1 VTSRAARSAFAPA
14 MIAAYWGQPRLWA
27 PLLVPGWLVALT
39 LMGWTAALS
48 WRRPGARRRLNVPC
62 NVPVGWS
69 PSAPAGGR
77 FGLEQG
83 AGTAG
88 HLRYTRSMRTVVAC
102 LIAAAAGLMLSSGVG
117 ATPPEDVAAYCRAVY
132 PQVQFQVRC
141 LNVENA
147 AADRVSRVA
156 AGADRDSF
164 NRCLAISPSWAA
176 MENCLTQVARGAP
189 VGGAG
194 GVQGPLGPGQE
205 PAGARTDQGSAPPAG
220 AAGVPAGAAPPA
232 PAPGVSDPGSSTTVL
247 GPQPG
252 APSATAAEG
261 QRVTRPIPEEDADR
275 QLRRV
280 LEREG
285 TPAAHCTKKQYGPGW
300 AIICE

>member
-1 VTSRAARSAFAPA
+1 MSAEQRVGTTGTYA
-14 MIAAYWGQPRLWA
+14 
-27 PLLVPGWLVALT
+27 T
-39 LMGWTAALS
+39 L
-48 WRRPGARRRLNVPC
+48 
-62 NVPVGWS
+62 S
-69 PSAPAGGR
+69 P
-77 FGLEQG
+77 
-83 AGTAG
+83 
-88 HLRYTRSMRTVVAC
+88 MRTVVAC
-102 LIAAAAGLMLSSGVG
+102 LIAAVAGLMLASGVG

-176 MENCLTQVARGAP
+176 TENCLTQVARGAP

-205 PAGARTDQGSAPPAG
+205 PAGARTDEASAPPAG
-220 AAGVPAGAAPPA
+220 AAGVPAGAAPPT
-232 PAPGVSDPGSSTTVL
+232 PAPGVTDPGSSSTTVL
-247 GPQPG
+247 GPQPS
-252 APSATAAEG
+252 APSSAAAEG

-280 LEREG
+280 LERAG
-285 TPAAHCTKKQYGPGW
+285 TPAARCTKKQYGPGW
-300 AIICE
+300 ASICE